1 MGYQQHCD
9 LAVSE
14 IWVYPSNGNLFI
26 RVLGYC
32 IFRERLESDTWD
44 IWDIAT
50 PGYTAKGE
58 WDIYHKCPQDISNII
73 LMYCTWGVN
82 LACNRDIIGRQEY
95 NSDAITLTY
104 NGNIMEY

>member
-44 IWDIAT
+44 IWDIT
-50 PGYTAKGE
+50 THGYTAKGE
-58 WDIYHKCPQDISNII
+58 WDIYYNKCPQDISNII
-73 LMYCTWGVN
+73 IMYCTWGVN
-82 LACNRDIIGRQEY
+82 LACNRDIIRRQEY
-95 NSDAITLTY
+95 NSDAITLTLM
-104 NGNIMEY
+104 GT